1 MPVPAQW
8 LGSTLPLTYFLEV
21 LRGVLLKGVGFGHLW
36 QEGLV
41 LTLFAVGLV
50 ALSVNRFSKTIE

>member
-1 MPVPAQW
+1 MAPAQW
-8 LGSTLPLTYFLEV
+8 LGSALPLTYFLEI
-21 LRGVLLKGVGFGHLW
+21 LRGALLKDIGFGQLW

-41 LTLFAVGLV
+41 LVALAVGLV